1 MVRKKLKLIFS
12 HLRDNSGEFGVRDMN
27 AAPKMKFSI
36 KDSSVNVT
44 KSAGNYGNCGI
55 VSPPHFVYDFS
66 RKIYVL
72 QLFVNQ
78 VLTS

>member
-44 KSAGNYGNCGI
+44 KSAGNGGFG
-55 VSPPHFVYDFS
+55 H
-66 RKIYVL
+66 IY
-72 QLFVNQ
+72 
-78 VLTS
+78 